1 MPTRWQKRWG
11 PRLRTAGAL
20 LLLASAVALADRLI
34 PRAPDPVLGR
44 ERSLA
49 LFGVAAALG
58 LLGSIS
64 FWLGRRWR

>member
-1 MPTRWQKRWG
+1 VPTRSQKRWS

-20 LLLASAVALADRLI
+20 LLLAAAVALADRLI

-44 ERSLA
+44 ERSST
-49 LFGVAAALG
+49 LFAVAAALALVG
-58 LLGSIS
+58 GVS